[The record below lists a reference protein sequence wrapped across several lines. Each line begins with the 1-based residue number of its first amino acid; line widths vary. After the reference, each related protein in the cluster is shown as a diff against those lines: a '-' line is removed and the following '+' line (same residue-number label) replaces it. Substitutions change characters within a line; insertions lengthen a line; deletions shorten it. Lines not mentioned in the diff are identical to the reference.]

1 MMQGTCSARNADR
14 ASDCGFSSLAITGT
28 AGDTQAPSVP
38 TGLAASSVTQTS
50 LTLNWTA
57 STDNVGV
64 TEYEVFLGGSSIG
77 SSSLGSAGGGG
88 AVFAGG
94 AETLVPAAA
103 DIAETLVPAMSEF
116 WGAKFENLQTCA
128 QGN

>member
-1 MMQGTCSARNADR
+1 MKYNGIPTSCESFNYGEVEDYTVN
-14 ASDCGFSSLAITGT
+14 ITGT

-77 SSSLGSAGGGG
+77 TVATTSANITGLTAGTTYSFTVTASDAAGNTSAASSALSVTTTSAG
-88 AVFAGG
+88 
-94 AETLVPAAA
+94 
-103 DIAETLVPAMSEF
+103 MS
-116 WGAKFENLQTCA
+116 CS
-128 QGN
+128 